1 MTVLSPSLRKCENM
15 SIAAPPSARSGWLA
29 SCALIVVL
37 LAGAAIRMHDLGQ
50 ECFDEDELYAV
61 RIQGASLHSLGALL
75 GRDAFHTNH
84 PPLMS
89 VPFLYWNAVFGTK
102 EAAVRALPLLCGLAA
117 VFLIYRIGLRLG
129 GPGAAILAALLLA
142 INPLHIAYSREARQ
156 YTIFVTLTLAA
167 HLFFL
172 RCLEKGG
179 RGNRIVYSVLVMVDL
194 LTHYFAVPA
203 LAAHGIVALWLTFR
217 GTPSVRR
224 NAVAAL
230 LTLVLGIIPFVA
242 WLPGMHA
249 QALQPSRYHLRMG
262 TVVDILQ
269 CLQEVQGLGV
279 GLSAAAIAAGVLAAL
294 LAGLGFWGW
303 RHDDVPCSGTDIR
316 SPLPP
321 WAAMI
326 LLVGGLLAARSLY
339 VAAPTYILPTAEAT
353 LQEYGYDAETI
364 TRELALLRLELM
376 AFGLAAA
383 ACGGLLLAWSG
394 IIRLFDRLP
403 CLGWPSQCP
412 VSVAGMVAALIFVPL
427 ILVRG
432 IALLG
437 IPFLTSRNMLV
448 LAPLGCLAIALGLE
462 ILLRQKTGRVLAAL
476 SLLGFAAS
484 ACQYEPIA
492 SLWGGQGFAME
503 MRTAPWRS
511 MAERLSELPDDTP
524 LLVHKNPG
532 TDPALFYLAS
542 YHPRRV
548 DSVSELPQQFR
559 FLHLERNGFCKEF
572 LDALRAQGAAFKL
585 LSQDGALVLY
595 EVRMDGSG
603 NHS

>member
-1 MTVLSPSLRKCENM
+1 MTVLSPSVRKCENTALA
-15 SIAAPPSARSGWLA
+15 SPPSARSGWLA
-29 SCALIVVL
+29 SCALIAVL
-37 LAGAAIRMHDLGQ
+37 LAGAAIRAHDLGQ

-129 GPGAAILAALLLA
+129 GPGAAVLAALLLA

-156 YTIFVTLTLAA
+156 YTIFVTITLAA

-179 RGNRIVYSVLVMVDL
+179 RGNRLVYSFLVAVDL

-203 LAAHGIVALWLTFR
+203 LAAHGIVALWLAFR

-230 LTLVLGIIPFVA
+230 LTLLLGIIPFVA

-249 QALQPSRYHLRMG
+249 QALQPTRYHLRTG
-262 TVVDILQ
+262 TLVDIVQ
-269 CLQEVQGLGV
+269 CLQEVQGLGI
-279 GLSAAAIAAGVLAAL
+279 GLSSAAVAAGGLAVL
-294 LAGLGFWGW
+294 LAGIGFWGW
-303 RHDDVPCSGTDIR
+303 RHDDVPCSGADLR
-316 SPLPP
+316 SPLPR

-326 LLVGGLLAARSLY
+326 LLVGGFLAAGSLY
-339 VAAPTYILPTAEAT
+339 AAAPKYIFPTAEAT
-353 LQEYGYDAETI
+353 LQGYGYDAETI
-364 TRELALLRLELM
+364 AHELALLRLELM

-394 IIRLFDRLP
+394 ILGLFERLP
-403 CLGWPSQCP
+403 CVGRPSQCP
-412 VSVAGMVAALIFVPL
+412 LSVSGMVAALIFVPL
-427 ILVRG
+427 ILVRC

-476 SLLGFAAS
+476 SLLGLVLS
-484 ACQYEPIA
+484 VCQYEPIA
-492 SLWGGQGFAME
+492 GLWGGQGFALE

-511 MAERLSELPDDTP
+511 MAERLSELPDDSP
-524 LLVHKNPG
+524 LLMHKNPA

-542 YHPRRV
+542 YQPRRV
-548 DSVSELPQQFR
+548 ESASELPQRFR
-559 FLHLERNGFCKEF
+559 FVHLERNGFCKGF
-572 LDALRAQGAAFKL
+572 LDGLKAQGATLKL
-585 LSQDGALVLY
+585 LSQDGDLVLY
-595 EVRMDGSG
+595 EVRTDGSS